1 MVKLLEDANYWQSCV
16 SNDRKNNRSA
26 SVGHHF
32 MSRTDSFCPLSNKN
46 HCPFNFTIWSNK
58 YGYFIKPWL
67 GCFNLEGHAKMDPL
81 RTPLNLISQPETEL
95 VRDMNS
101 ARAAPGHA
109 VNLHFARTSRSG
121 TPNLLTTSQ
130 VKHVM
135 KMSNKDREDRGEK
148 IWYLGHTDSENFRF
162 FDVPY

>member
-1 MVKLLEDANYWQSCV
+1 MARVNCRQYRKYQGTKAIQGMVKLPEDANYQQSRV

-67 GCFNLEGHAKMDPL
+67 GCFNHEGHAKMDHL

-109 VNLHFARTSRSG
+109 VNLHFARTSQSG

-130 VKHVM
+130 VKHIM
-135 KMSNKDREDRGEK
+135 KMSNKDRED
-148 IWYLGHTDSENFRF
+148 
-162 FDVPY
+162 